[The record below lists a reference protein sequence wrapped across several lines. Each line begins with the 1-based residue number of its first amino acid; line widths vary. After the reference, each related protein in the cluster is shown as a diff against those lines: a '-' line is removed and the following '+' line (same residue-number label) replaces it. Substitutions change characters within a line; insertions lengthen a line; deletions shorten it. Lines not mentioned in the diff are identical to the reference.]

1 MAEPEYDERYCA
13 FIDILGFGE
22 LISKLQYGDTPLHAL
37 RDLLSR
43 FIILRRPTLALSL
56 DPTFAL

>member
-22 LISKLQYGDTPLHAL
+22 LSVSFNTEARRCMPCVTYFQ
-37 RDLLSR
+37 R